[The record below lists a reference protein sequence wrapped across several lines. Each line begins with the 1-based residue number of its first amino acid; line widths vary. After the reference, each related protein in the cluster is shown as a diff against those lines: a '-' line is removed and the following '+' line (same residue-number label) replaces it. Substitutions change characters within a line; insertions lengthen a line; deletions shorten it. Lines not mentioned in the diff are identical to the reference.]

1 MVYLQ
6 ASFLCIL
13 LRFVVFLH
21 KKNEYNKTLA
31 TVFNMS
37 VRVGLNSS
45 TVNVFLLFFSIDSNQ
60 CKNWC
65 NLSYNQIFN
74 TQHNRV

>member
-13 LRFVVFLH
+13 HRFVVFLH
-21 KKNEYNKTLA
+21 KKNEYNKILA
-31 TVFNMS
+31 TVFNMN
-37 VRVGLNSS
+37 VGLNSS
-45 TVNVFLLFFSIDSNQ
+45 AVNVLLLLFSIDSNQ

-65 NLSYNQIFN
+65 NINYNQIFN
-74 TQHNRV
+74 IQHNRV